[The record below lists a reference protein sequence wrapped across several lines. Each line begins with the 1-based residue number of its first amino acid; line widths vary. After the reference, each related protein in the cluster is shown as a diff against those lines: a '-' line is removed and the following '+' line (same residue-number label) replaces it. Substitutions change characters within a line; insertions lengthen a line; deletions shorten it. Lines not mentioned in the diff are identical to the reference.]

1 MKYQIEL
8 EDTDCFFVYGL
19 LHGQLEKVQ
28 KIDDKASIILERV
41 LVELV
46 KSMKGH
52 ENDLLR

>member
-19 LHGQLEKVQ
+19 LHGQLEKVK
-28 KIDDKASIILERV
+28 KIDDKASIVLERV
-41 LVELV
+41 LAELL

-52 ENDLLR
+52 ENDPLR